1 LIFTVFVTNEPE
13 ESMDVDPNYDPS
25 DFLLHGLPQQ
35 RAAQL
40 AGQVSLHD
48 KIHDDLEVSESDDEM
63 STATAS
69 VNETAK
75 REPDDED
82 DGGELW
88 F

>member
-1 LIFTVFVTNEPE
+1 
-13 ESMDVDPNYDPS
+13 MDVDPNYDPS

-40 AGQVSLHD
+40 AAGQVSVHD

-63 STATAS
+63 STATTS
-69 VNETAK
+69 VIETTK